1 MYTDDVW
8 ESVADFRT
16 FRVITPDERILTM
29 ETTMSNTSLV
39 PVLQNGITSYLAA
52 IRKIPV
58 LSAEEEF
65 MLANRFRKHGD
76 LDAAKRLISAHLRLA
91 AKVAFG
97 YRYYGLPVEDLISE
111 ANIGLMQAVKKFE
124 PEKGNRLST
133 YAVWWIKAAI
143 NEFILRSWS
152 LVRIGTV
159 AAQKRLFYN
168 LRKIKARL
176 GLYGDSALDADSVK
190 EISQNLNVS
199 EDDVVAMDNRL
210 SGDVSLNT
218 PVYTD
223 GYAEKQDF
231 LSNNASIEDS
241 VADKQ
246 ESDLRLHLL
255 AQAMD
260 KLNDRERI
268 IVRARRLQDD
278 PTTLDSLGEQ
288 LGISR
293 ERVRQIETRAI
304 EKMTR
309 FIQDKEKPAGI

>member
-1 MYTDDVW
+1 
-8 ESVADFRT
+8 
-16 FRVITPDERILTM
+16 
-29 ETTMSNTSLV
+29 MSNTSLV

>member
-1 MYTDDVW
+1 
-8 ESVADFRT
+8 
-16 FRVITPDERILTM
+16 
-29 ETTMSNTSLV
+29 MSNTSLV

-241 VADKQ
+241 IADKQ
-246 ESDLRLHLL
+246 ESDLRLRLL

-309 FIQDKEKPAGI
+309 FIQDKEKPAGV

>member
-1 MYTDDVW
+1 
-8 ESVADFRT
+8 
-16 FRVITPDERILTM
+16 M

-176 GLYGDSALDADSVK
+176 GLYGDLALDADSVK
-190 EISQNLNVS
+190 EISKNLNVS

-309 FIQDKEKPAGI
+309 FIQDKEKPAGV

>member
-1 MYTDDVW
+1 
-8 ESVADFRT
+8 
-16 FRVITPDERILTM
+16 M

-39 PVLQNGITSYLAA
+39 PVLQNGISSYLAA

-309 FIQDKEKPAGI
+309 FIQDKEKPAGV

>member
-1 MYTDDVW
+1 
-8 ESVADFRT
+8 
-16 FRVITPDERILTM
+16 
-29 ETTMSNTSLV
+29 MSNTSLV

-176 GLYGDSALDADSVK
+176 GLYGDSALDSDSVK
-190 EISQNLNVS
+190 AISKDLNVS
-199 EDDVVAMDNRL
+199 EDEVVAMDNRL
-210 SGDVSLNT
+210 GGDVSLNT

-231 LSNNASIEDS
+231 LTDEGSIEDA

-246 ESDLRLHLL
+246 ESDIRMRLL

-260 KLNDRERI
+260 NLNDRERI

-309 FIQDKEKPAGI
+309 FIQDKAKAAV

>member
-1 MYTDDVW
+1 
-8 ESVADFRT
+8 
-16 FRVITPDERILTM
+16 M

-309 FIQDKEKPAGI
+309 FIQDNEKPAGV

>member
-1 MYTDDVW
+1 MT
-8 ESVADFRT
+8 
-16 FRVITPDERILTM
+16 
-29 ETTMSNTSLV
+29 NTSLV
-39 PVLQNGITSYLAA
+39 PVIQNGITSYLAA

-97 YRYYGLPVEDLISE
+97 YRYYGLPLEDLISE

-176 GLYGDSALDADSVK
+176 GLYGDSALDSDSVK
-190 EISQNLNVS
+190 AISKDLNVS
-199 EDDVVAMDNRL
+199 EDEVVAMDNRL
-210 SGDVSLNT
+210 GGDVSLNT

-231 LSNNASIEDS
+231 LTDEGSIEDA

-246 ESDLRLHLL
+246 ESDIRMRLL

-260 KLNDRERI
+260 NLNDRERI

-309 FIQDKEKPAGI
+309 FIQDKAKAAV

>member
-1 MYTDDVW
+1 
-8 ESVADFRT
+8 
-16 FRVITPDERILTM
+16 M

-111 ANIGLMQAVKKFE
+111 A
-124 PEKGNRLST
+124 
-133 YAVWWIKAAI
+133 
-143 NEFILRSWS
+143 
-152 LVRIGTV
+152 

-246 ESDLRLHLL
+246 ESDLRLRLL

-309 FIQDKEKPAGI
+309 FIQDKEKPAGV

>member
-1 MYTDDVW
+1 MYTNEVW

-176 GLYGDSALDADSVK
+176 GLYGDSALDSDSVK

-246 ESDLRLHLL
+246 ESDLRLRLL

-309 FIQDKEKPAGI
+309 FIQDKEKPAGV

>member
-1 MYTDDVW
+1 MT
-8 ESVADFRT
+8 
-16 FRVITPDERILTM
+16 
-29 ETTMSNTSLV
+29 NTSLV
-39 PVLQNGITSYLAA
+39 PVIQNGITSYLAA

-97 YRYYGLPVEDLISE
+97 YRYYGLPLEDLISE

-159 AAQKRLFYN
+159 AAQKKLFYN

-176 GLYGDSALDADSVK
+176 GLYGDSALDSDSVK
-190 EISQNLNVS
+190 EISKDLNVS

-210 SGDVSLNT
+210 NGDVSLNT

-231 LSNNASIEDS
+231 LSNESSIEDA

-246 ESDLRLHLL
+246 ESDLRLRLL

-309 FIQDKEKPAGI
+309 FIQDNAKNA

>member
-1 MYTDDVW
+1 
-8 ESVADFRT
+8 
-16 FRVITPDERILTM
+16 M

-39 PVLQNGITSYLAA
+39 PALQNGITSYLAA

-309 FIQDKEKPAGI
+309 FIQDKEKPAGV

>member
-1 MYTDDVW
+1 MD
-8 ESVADFRT
+8 A
-16 FRVITPDERILTM
+16 TM
-29 ETTMSNTSLV
+29 TNTSLV
-39 PVLQNGITSYLAA
+39 PAVQNGITSYLAA

-97 YRYYGLPVEDLISE
+97 YRYYGLPLEDLISE

-159 AAQKRLFYN
+159 AAQKKLFYN

-176 GLYGDSALDADSVK
+176 GLYGDSALASDSVK
-190 EISQNLNVS
+190 EISKDLDVS
-199 EDDVVAMDNRL
+199 EDEVIAMDNRL
-210 SGDVSLNT
+210 GGDVSLNT

-231 LSNNASIEDS
+231 LTDDASVEDA

-246 ESDLRLHLL
+246 ESDIRMRLL
-255 AQAMD
+255 AQATD

-278 PTTLDSLGEQ
+278 PMTLDSLGEQ

-309 FIQDKEKPAGI
+309 FVQDSVKAAV

>member
-1 MYTDDVW
+1 MYTNEVW

-309 FIQDKEKPAGI
+309 FIQNKEKPAGV

>member
-1 MYTDDVW
+1 MT
-8 ESVADFRT
+8 
-16 FRVITPDERILTM
+16 
-29 ETTMSNTSLV
+29 NTSLV
-39 PVLQNGITSYLAA
+39 PAVQNGITSYLAA

-97 YRYYGLPVEDLISE
+97 YRYYGLPLEDLISE

-159 AAQKRLFYN
+159 AAQKKLFYN

-176 GLYGDSALDADSVK
+176 GLYGDSALDSDSVK
-190 EISQNLNVS
+190 EISKDLDVS
-199 EDDVVAMDNRL
+199 EDEVVAMDNRL
-210 SGDVSLNT
+210 GGDVSLNT

-231 LSNNASIEDS
+231 LTDDASVEDT

-246 ESDLRLHLL
+246 ESDIRMRLL

-309 FIQDKEKPAGI
+309 FVQDSAKAAV

>member
-1 MYTDDVW
+1 
-8 ESVADFRT
+8 
-16 FRVITPDERILTM
+16 M

-176 GLYGDSALDADSVK
+176 GLYGDSALDSDSVK
-190 EISQNLNVS
+190 EISKNLNVS

-309 FIQDKEKPAGI
+309 FIQDKEKPAGV

>member
-1 MYTDDVW
+1 
-8 ESVADFRT
+8 
-16 FRVITPDERILTM
+16 M

-176 GLYGDSALDADSVK
+176 GLYGDSALDSDSVK
-190 EISQNLNVS
+190 EISKNLNVS

-246 ESDLRLHLL
+246 ESDLRLRLL

-309 FIQDKEKPAGI
+309 FIQDKEKPTGV